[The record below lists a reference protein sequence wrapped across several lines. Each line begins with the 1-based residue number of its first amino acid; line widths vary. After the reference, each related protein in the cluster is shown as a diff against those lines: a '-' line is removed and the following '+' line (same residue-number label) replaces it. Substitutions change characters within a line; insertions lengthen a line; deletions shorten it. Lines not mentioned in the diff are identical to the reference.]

1 MTYKR
6 LRFVLSQD
14 IQAGVGGRSKAS
26 FFMEEASVAEE
37 CEGGVPSSWDWRS
50 RGDPVAKAFPA
61 PASMSAAQDRLDTQA
76 VIVVLEEKR
85 TEVRTKHQAGYFIRV
100 WRELR
105 DQVRKM
111 IGQDSSYQAIKAKE
125 SETLS
130 GG

>member
-14 IQAGVGGRSKAS
+14 IQAGVGGRTRGS

-37 CEGGVPSSWDWRS
+37 CEGGVPSSVDWWS
-50 RGDPVAKAFPA
+50 PCDPVAKALQA
-61 PASMSAAQDRLDTQA
+61 LAGMSAAQDRTDTQA

-85 TEVRTKHQAGYFIRV
+85 TEVRTKDQAGYLIRV

-105 DQVRKM
+105 NQVRKM
-111 IGQDSSYQAIKAKE
+111 MGQDSRYPAIKAKRAKP
-125 SETLS
+125 
-130 GG
+130 